1 MAKSFKGLLNNNS
14 GKIPDSKKDIL
25 DLFQDEQ
32 STQKEGVTKVTLPI
46 KPTVETPTLEVE
58 LLSKD
63 IRQTFIIGEDYLEKL
78 KDFVHTKRVTG
89 CYLYTQKNAL
99 HDALDLLFKDIKLI
113 NRPDEIK
120 QKEENRANKIRKG
133 IKVR

>member
-1 MAKSFKGLLNNNS
+1 MAKSFKGLLNNNLD
-14 GKIPDSKKDIL
+14 KIPESKKDIL
-25 DLFQDEQ
+25 DLFQEEQ
-32 STQKEGVTKVTLPI
+32 SIQKECVTKVTPSI
-46 KPTVETPTLEVE
+46 KSTYESDNSEE
-58 LLSKD
+58 EILSKD

-89 CYLYTQKNAL
+89 IYLYTQKNAL
-99 HDALDLLFKDIKLI
+99 HDALDLLFKDTTLI

-120 QKEENRANKIRKG
+120 QKEEKRANKIRKG

>member
-14 GKIPDSKKDIL
+14 DKIPESKKDIL
-25 DLFQDEQ
+25 DFFQEEQ
-32 STQKEGVTKVTLPI
+32 SIQNESVTKVTPPI
-46 KPTVETPTLEVE
+46 KSTIKDDFSDEEI
-58 LLSKD
+58 LSKD
-63 IRQTFIIGEDYLEKL
+63 IRQTFILGEDYLEKL

-89 CYLYTQKNAL
+89 SYLYTQKNAL

-120 QKEENRANKIRKG
+120 LKEEKRANKIRKG